1 MASGVLQKLVSDEIA
16 RRMAPLAEA
25 QQRLIDAKS
34 QLQEAQAN
42 ANRLQNEYD
51 KLTAWLSANP

>member
-16 RRMAPLAEA
+16 RRTAPLAEA
-25 QQRLIDAKS
+25 LQRLTDAKA

-42 ANRLQNEYD
+42 AARLQAEYD
-51 KLTAWLSANP
+51 KLTAWLAANP